1 MLLILLLRILKSL
14 NLNIIFHK
22 TLFTYWIKLFIFFRY
37 SVYLLSGGKKIFNKN
52 YIIICFIVLILFI
65 TVGSASAV
73 NLDNVNEDTHSNMT
87 IFSENFEVSSHDSIL
102 DANSHCSG
110 ENCSSYGELLGLDF
124 SENSIKQTVLSG
136 NDTQLYYKD
145 GSAFKVALSDND
157 GNLLSNKSVI
167 FNVNGKNYTKITDND
182 GVASMA
188 INLNPGE
195 YNIVSFFTG
204 TKDYQSSSI
213 NNTIKILSTINGQNI
228 VKYYKNDTQYY
239 ATFVDANGNFLNDIV
254 VNFNINGVFYERK
267 TDSYG
272 TARLNIN
279 LLPGDYILT
288 AINPINGETYSNN
301 VTVLNTIFASD
312 IVKFYKN
319 DTQYYVHLVNGAG
332 NPLANQNVDFNING
346 VFYTRTTNG
355 EGNAR
360 LNINLNPGKY
370 IISSINKINGE
381 IHSNNIEVLSTIT
394 AADLNMCYGDGNK
407 FTAHVFDDRGN
418 PLAYSDVAFNI
429 NGIIY
434 NRVSDNDGNVSL
446 NINLNVGEYII
457 TATNNKGLS
466 VSNKINIG
474 KSPSTIEAFDIHAI
488 TGIDRVYSVTL
499 VGFNNKTIPMA
510 DINFRYNGVDIYGVT
525 DENGVAR
532 IIISNLYEGRYSLEY
547 EFKGNSNY
555 YPYKSSSTII
565 VSNSNNI
572 LKGNDLK
579 MIYQDGSKFKVA
591 LTDLNSVPM
600 VNETITF
607 NVMGK
612 LYDRI
617 TDANGVASLNIGLF
631 PGTYEISYSYSN
643 IDDVNYNEGYNTIV
657 VSKIPAYLSTDDLAF
672 VYGESKAFT
681 AVLIDANKNPLEDID
696 VTFYINGKSYT
707 RTTNASGIASL
718 NINLPVGYYDIQTVL
733 DNPFYAANIESN
745 HVLVDGAIINA
756 YDMTM
761 YLGLYGDYSV
771 EVWDA
776 YKNPISDAD
785 IEFIL
790 NGISKH
796 VKTDAEGIASISV
809 SGLPK
814 GEYPIVFKYA
824 KRDLIGQSY
833 IFVEENVLY
842 TKNKISD
849 LTPYLSN
856 SLNCQ
861 VSNPEIVDLAAKL
874 TEDLTNPADKARA
887 IFNYV
892 RDEIPYSYY
901 YDTYYGA
908 VGTLHA
914 GKGNC
919 VDQVH
924 LSIALYRASGLP
936 ARYVHG
942 DCDFGDEITGHV
954 WSQVLIGDT
963 WIVSD
968 TINRRNSF
976 GEVVNWNNYN
986 YELNGYYASLPF

>member
-1 MLLILLLRILKSL
+1 ML
-14 NLNIIFHK
+14 N
-22 TLFTYWIKLFIFFRY
+22 
-37 SVYLLSGGKKIFNKN
+37 GGKKIFNKD
-52 YIIICFIVLILFI
+52 YLIIFSIVLSLFI
-65 TVGSASAV
+65 IVGSVSAV
-73 NLDNVNEDTHSNMT
+73 DLNNSNDDANLLNDNMT
-87 IFSENFEVSSHDSIL
+87 IFSENFEVSSSDSIL
-102 DANSHCSG
+102 EANSHCSG
-110 ENCSSYGELLGLDF
+110 ENYSSDDELLGLEF
-124 SENSIKQTVLSG
+124 SEDSIKQTVLSG
-136 NDTQLYYKD
+136 NDTQLYYND
-145 GSAFKVALSDND
+145 GSAFKVVLSDND

-167 FNVNGKNYTKITDND
+167 FNVNGNNYTKITDNE

-239 ATFVDANGNFLNDIV
+239 ATFIDAKGNFLNDIA

-267 TDSYG
+267 TDAYG
-272 TARLNIN
+272 TARLSIN

-288 AINPINGETYSNN
+288 VINPISGEMSSNN

-332 NPLANQNVDFNING
+332 NPLTNQNVDFNING

-370 IISSINKINGE
+370 VISSINKVNGE

-394 AADLNMCYGDGNK
+394 ATDLNMRYRDGNK
-407 FTAHVFDDRGN
+407 FTAHVLDDRGN

-429 NGIIY
+429 NGVVY
-434 NRVSDNDGNVSL
+434 NRVSDNDGNASL

-474 KSPSTIEAFDIHAI
+474 KSPSTIEASDTHAI
-488 TGIDRVYSVTL
+488 TGIDREYSVTL
-499 VGFNNKTIPMA
+499 IGLNNKTIPMA

-555 YPYKSSSTII
+555 YPYKSSTTII
-565 VSNSNNI
+565 VSNPNNI
-572 LKGNDLK
+572 LTGNDLK
-579 MIYQDGSKFKVA
+579 MVYQDGSKFKVT
-591 LTDLNSVPM
+591 LSDLKSVPM
-600 VNETITF
+600 VNETVTF
-607 NVMGK
+607 NVMGRF
-612 LYDRI
+612 YDRI

-672 VYGESKAFT
+672 RYGESKAFT
-681 AVLIDANKNPLEDID
+681 AVLTGANKNPLEDID
-696 VTFYINGKSYT
+696 VTFYINGRSYT
-707 RTTNASGIASL
+707 RTTNASGVASL
-718 NINLPVGYYDIQTVL
+718 NINLPVGYYDIQTVM
-733 DNPFYAANIESN
+733 DNPFYTKNIESN

-756 YDMTM
+756 YDITV
-761 YLGLYGDYSV
+761 YLGLHRDYSV

-776 YKNPISDAD
+776 YKNPISNAD
-785 IEFIL
+785 IEFIF

-796 VKTDAEGIASISV
+796 VKTDSEGIASISV
-809 SGLPK
+809 GGLPK
-814 GEYPIVFKYA
+814 GEYPIVYKYA
-824 KRDLIGQSY
+824 EKNIVGQSY

-849 LTPYLSN
+849 LTPYLSK
-856 SLNCQ
+856 SLNCP

-874 TEDLTNPADKARA
+874 TKGLTNPVDKARA

-892 RDEIPYSYY
+892 RDEISYSYY
-901 YDTYYGA
+901 YNTYYGA

-919 VDQVH
+919 VDQAH
-924 LSIALYRASGLP
+924 LVIALYRASGLP

-942 DCDFGDEITGHV
+942 ECDFGDEFIGHV

-963 WIVSD
+963 WIVGD
-968 TINRRNSF
+968 TINRRNSL

-986 YELNGYYASLPF
+986 YELNGYYASLSF